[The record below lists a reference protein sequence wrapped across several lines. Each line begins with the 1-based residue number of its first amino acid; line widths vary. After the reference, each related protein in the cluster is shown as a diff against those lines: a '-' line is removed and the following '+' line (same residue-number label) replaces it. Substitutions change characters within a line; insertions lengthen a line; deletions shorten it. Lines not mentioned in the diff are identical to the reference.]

1 MKFAYPPL
9 NFWVHPCLQVSY
21 ITDSQSCKQAAA
33 SLLRGNGSL
42 QTMSQD
48 PGMHTTIVRAD
59 IEQDGLSNSE
69 LVYYLYQLVWSGW
82 RNNEIHNPNCEYLT

>member
-1 MKFAYPPL
+1 
-9 NFWVHPCLQVSY
+9 
-21 ITDSQSCKQAAA
+21 
-33 SLLRGNGSL
+33 
-42 QTMSQD
+42 
-48 PGMHTTIVRAD
+48 MHTTIVRAD